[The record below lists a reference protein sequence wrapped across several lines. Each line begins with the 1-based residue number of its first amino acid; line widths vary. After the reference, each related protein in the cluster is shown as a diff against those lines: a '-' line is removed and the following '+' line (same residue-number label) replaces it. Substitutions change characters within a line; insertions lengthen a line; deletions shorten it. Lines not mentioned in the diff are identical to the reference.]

1 MSLPSGR
8 KHPGTQY
15 GTIRRFRYNPSDSM
29 QNGTLSTMRNGPIHP
44 ATKSRRSPLGNF
56 RTCSVITGPAPAKP
70 HYSRTTKKHFCKQ
83 FSPDYCMEKT
93 GFAATRTVP
102 PKIPA
107 RINKPSLH
115 RQPKVSPRCRHHLS
129 NIIRYEQIHRCSIKR
144 EPPDIGWLSTSL
156 CCVGAQGFEPRT
168 LCL

>member
-29 QNGTLSTMRNGPIHP
+29 QNGHYQQCETAPSIPQQNPAGLHSETSVPAPLSQGPRRQNRTTLGQRKNTSANN
-44 ATKSRRSPLGNF
+44 SRRITAWKNRVRRYPH
-56 RTCSVITGPAPAKP
+56 RT
-70 HYSRTTKKHFCKQ
+70 
-83 FSPDYCMEKT
+83 
-93 GFAATRTVP
+93 